1 MITPK
6 FFEGLNEQIIQLVG
20 EGPLKTQE
28 ELKKN
33 VNVMLQAAFSRLDL
47 VTREEFDAQNEVLM
61 RTRTMLEQLQKQ
73 VETLE
78 AQQNTTDTKN

>member
-6 FFEGLNEQIIQLVG
+6 FFEGLNEQISQLVG

>member
-47 VTREEFDAQNEVLM
+47 VTREEFDAQNEVLL

-73 VETLE
+73 VASLE
-78 AQQNTTDTKN
+78 AQLNAPENKG

>member
-47 VTREEFDAQNEVLM
+47 VTREEFDAQNEVLL

-73 VETLE
+73 VASLE
-78 AQQNTTDTKN
+78 AQQNAPENKG